1 MYILDVSGLSINS
14 IIYSFVHSVNTY
26 GTANLCQALGD
37 VRRGRSTIL
46 SYGFCPERTWS
57 RRPVYKEFNAEEKVS
72 KPHIYFIASFS
83 NTAELV
89 PT

>member
-1 MYILDVSGLSINS
+1 MFTLNIN
-14 IIYSFVHSVNTY
+14 
-26 GTANLCQALGD
+26 GAANLCQALGE
-37 VRRGRSTIL
+37 VRRERSRIL

-57 RRPVYKEFNAEEKVS
+57 RRPVYKEFNAEKKVS
-72 KPHIYFIASFS
+72 KPHVYFIASFF